1 MKNIAF
7 KPLLLPKEDYAACV
21 HVDKGNQTIL
31 KVYKRTM
38 KTTMTAALD
47 LFFMFNP
54 KFLTFVQYLA
64 KNNESYLPVYPK
76 VILCSRVIRE
86 AGQASHGVQFFPM
99 FVQ

>member
-1 MKNIAF
+1 MKNIAL

-47 LFFMFNP
+47 L
-54 KFLTFVQYLA
+54 LIGLA
-64 KNNESYLPVYPK
+64 ARCFEEKDDQEIRDLQHRAPVATDCKSSAKMAPFQGLK
-76 VILCSRVIRE
+76 
-86 AGQASHGVQFFPM
+86 
-99 FVQ
+99 